1 VEGRQAFQQDL
12 KVNTKKDWAAMSVD
26 RETVRKIA
34 KLARIRVPEEGLEPL
49 AGELNN
55 ILGWIEQLSEL
66 NTDGVEPMTSVV
78 EIEAPQR
85 PDVVND
91 GGIADEAVANAPDSV
106 GAFFSV
112 PKVLE

>member
-1 VEGRQAFQQDL
+1 
-12 KVNTKKDWAAMSVD
+12 MSVD

-55 ILGWIEQLSEL
+55 ILGWIEQLGEL

-85 PDVVND
+85 PDVVSD
-91 GGIADEAVANAPDSV
+91 GGIAEKAVANAPDGV
-106 GAFFSV
+106 GPFFAV
-112 PKVLE
+112 PKVVE